1 MIETSVILGLEFP
14 YIERCRIL
22 MPHPTQ
28 VPCPMPSLNQ
38 PENTEL
44 TVETMQIMLLI
55 TVIQYSCFYKILCS
69 LFVMYLLNQM
79 LWRDICSDNP
89 NTLGLSNNIQTI
101 KQFLDKPI
109 HTHSVFF
116 AAG

>member
-1 MIETSVILGLEFP
+1 
-14 YIERCRIL
+14 

-79 LWRDICSDNP
+79 LWIDICSDNP